1 MIPIGNDG
9 IARLW
14 IVTPPPKLGIAVY
27 LWYGGGMSPKRPA
40 KLIERK
46 LGRENAEGLVEPLP
60 SDSRR
65 YKNAINVDP
74 RLKPKAFLG
83 AVIHELI
90 HIAQPHLT
98 EETVIELEKFI
109 ASSLWSYGYRR
120 VQQ

>member
-1 MIPIGNDG
+1 MAAPN
-9 IARLW
+9 
-14 IVTPPPKLGIAVY
+14 LGITAY

-74 RLKPKAFLG
+74 RLKPKAWIE
-83 AVIHELI
+83 AAIHELLHI
-90 HIAQPHLT
+90 NFPTLSEEAVLASGTHIA
-98 EETVIELEKFI
+98 K
-109 ASSLWSYGYRR
+109 SLWSYGVRR
-120 VQQ
+120 VDQ